1 MKHRKLKLALI
12 TIGVIVLIFMC
23 WLVITINWTFAP
35 TESSPKNLILSV
47 KGGLDFE
54 QIIIKNYND
63 DKIIR
68 QYVLNL
74 VEHVPTYTCGTFQKY
89 PLPKISEG
97 RTELCVKI
105 TEGDKT
111 KTVNINYDDSYQL
124 YKKGLLIHSAE
135 IGKHYTSDG
144 LRYSDNL
151 IYIISG
157 KDRKTYFNK
166 YEAEGWNPVQGAPE
180 MKKIYR
186 NDPIAFMPDL
196 KEWKKVNKW
205 TEEVIDK

>member
-47 KGGLDFE
+47 YAGSGFE

-74 VEHVPTYTCGTFQKY
+74 VEPVTHYTCGTFQKY

-105 TEGDKT
+105 NEGDKT

-124 YKKGLLIHSAE
+124 YKKGLLIHLAE
-135 IGKHYTSDG
+135 IGKHYTPDG

-166 YEAEGWNPVQGAPE
+166 YEAEGWNPMQGAPE

>member
-47 KGGLDFE
+47 YAGSGFE

-63 DKIIR
+63 GKIIR

-74 VEHVPTYTCGTFQKY
+74 VEYVPSYTCGTFQKY

-124 YKKGLLIHSAE
+124 YKKGLLIHLAE
-135 IGKHYTSDG
+135 SDE
-144 LRYSDNL
+144 SDNL

-166 YEAEGWNPVQGAPE
+166 YEAEGWNPMQGAPE

>member
-1 MKHRKLKLALI
+1 MKHRILKIALI

-47 KGGLDFE
+47 YAGSGFE
-54 QIIIKNYND
+54 QIIIKNYYD

-74 VEHVPTYTCGTFQKY
+74 VEYVPSYTCGTFQKY

-124 YKKGLLIHSAE
+124 YKKGLLIHLAD
-135 IGKHYTSDG
+135 SDE
-144 LRYSDNL
+144 SDNL

-157 KDRKTYFNK
+157 KDRKTYINK
-166 YEAEGWNPVQGAPE
+166 YKAEGRDPMQGAPE

>member
-35 TESSPKNLILSV
+35 TESSLKNLILSV

-74 VEHVPTYTCGTFQKY
+74 VEPVTHYTCGTFQKY
-89 PLPKISEG
+89 PFPKISEG
-97 RTELCVKI
+97 RTELCVKL
-105 TEGDKT
+105 TQGDKI

-157 KDRKTYFNK
+157 KDRKTYINK
-166 YEAEGWNPVQGAPE
+166 YKAEEWNPMQGAPE

-205 TEEVIDK
+205 TEVVIDK

>member
-74 VEHVPTYTCGTFQKY
+74 VEYVPSYTCGTFQKY

-124 YKKGLLIHSAE
+124 YKKGLLIHLAE
-135 IGKHYTSDG
+135 SDE
-144 LRYSDNL
+144 SDNL

-166 YEAEGWNPVQGAPE
+166 YEAEGWNPMQGAPE

>member
-1 MKHRKLKLALI
+1 
-12 TIGVIVLIFMC
+12 MC

-47 KGGLDFE
+47 YAGSGFE

-74 VEHVPTYTCGTFQKY
+74 VEYVPSYTCGTFQKY

-124 YKKGLLIHSAE
+124 YKKGLLIHLAE
-135 IGKHYTSDG
+135 SDE
-144 LRYSDNL
+144 SDNL

-166 YEAEGWNPVQGAPE
+166 YEAEGWNPMQGAPE

-205 TEEVIDK
+205 TEVVIDK